1 MKTRFRFT
9 KIGSMKFIG
18 HLDVMRFFQKAI
30 RRAKLDVAYS
40 KGYSPHQLMSF
51 ASPLGVGLT
60 SDGEYID
67 VEFNS
72 LPEPFDKQEFLTHLN
87 ESMTDEIFVTDFE
100 IMPDNF
106 KTSMALL
113 SACDYVLSFKDD
125 YEIPQNFK
133 TKFEEYM
140 SRDNILILKKTK
152 RSEKEIDVKPHIL
165 QYAFTQKDFEEKIH
179 AELFEF
185 HGEVYENGV
194 TLYLQLTSGSS
205 INIKP
210 DLIMNDFLH
219 FAGLSVNPY
228 SYQIHRLN
236 MYFDGEQ
243 KERN

>member
-9 KIGSMKFIG
+9 KTGSMKFIG

-60 SDGEYID
+60 SDGEYLD

-72 LPEPFDKQEFLTHLN
+72 LPEHMDKKELLAHLN
-87 ESMTDEIFVTDFE
+87 QAMTDEIFVTDFE
-100 IMPDNF
+100 IMPDKF

-113 SACDYVLSFKDD
+113 SACDYVLSFKDG
-125 YEIPQNFK
+125 YEIPVDFAK
-133 TKFEEYM
+133 RFEDYINREQIM
-140 SRDNILILKKTK
+140 IWKKTK
-152 RSEKEIDVKPHIL
+152 RSEKEVDVKPHIL
-165 QYAFTQKDFEEKIH
+165 QYAFTREDFEQKIGQN
-179 AELFEF
+179 LPEF

-194 TLYLQLTSGSS
+194 TLYLQLTSGSAV
-205 INIKP
+205 NIKP
-210 DLIMNDFLH
+210 DLIMNDFLT
-219 FAGLSVNPY
+219 FVGMTPNPY

-236 MYFDGEQ
+236 MYFDGGNHE
-243 KERN
+243 

>member
-40 KGYSPHQLMSF
+40 QGYSPHQLMSF

-60 SDGEYID
+60 SDGEYLD

-72 LPEPFDKQEFLTHLN
+72 LPEHMDKNELIAHLN
-87 ESMTDEIFVTDFE
+87 QSMTDEIFVTDFE
-100 IMPDNF
+100 IMPDKF

-113 SACDYVLSFKDD
+113 SACDYVLSFKDG
-125 YEIPQNFK
+125 YEIPVDFVK
-133 TKFEEYM
+133 KFDDYM
-140 SRDNILILKKTK
+140 NREQIMIWKKTK
-152 RSEKEIDVKPHIL
+152 RSEKEVDVKPHIL
-165 QYAFTQKDFEEKIH
+165 QYAFTREDFEQKIGQN
-179 AELFEF
+179 LPEF

-194 TLYLQLTSGSS
+194 ILYLQLTSGSAV
-205 INIKP
+205 NIKP
-210 DLIMNDFLH
+210 DLIMNDFLT
-219 FAGLSVNPY
+219 FVGMTPNPY

-236 MYFDGEQ
+236 MYFDGGNHE
-243 KERN
+243 